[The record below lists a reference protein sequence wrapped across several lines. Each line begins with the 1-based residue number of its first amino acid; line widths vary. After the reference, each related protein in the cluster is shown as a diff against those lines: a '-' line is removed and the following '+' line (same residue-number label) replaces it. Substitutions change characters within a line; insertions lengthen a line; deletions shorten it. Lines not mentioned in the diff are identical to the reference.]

1 MKKHV
6 DAKHL
11 EILRSFEHE
20 SILQWK
26 DVLKNNLLKKGKH
39 IRFIHFLFFV
49 SKEPF
54 KINDVDQIVFGESY
68 IFGCKNPFSFA
79 ICEKCMVKAI
89 DLAFV
94 SLSSVFFT
102 KVLFTWCFAS
112 PNGGNH
118 VDICFVSLW
127 RTSFCH

>member
-1 MKKHV
+1 
-6 DAKHL
+6 
-11 EILRSFEHE
+11 
-20 SILQWK
+20 
-26 DVLKNNLLKKGKH
+26 
-39 IRFIHFLFFV
+39 
-49 SKEPF
+49 
-54 KINDVDQIVFGESY
+54 
-68 IFGCKNPFSFA
+68 
-79 ICEKCMVKAI
+79 MVKAI

-118 VDICFVSLW
+118 VDICFASLW